1 MALSFDFGSNWQAYS
16 RARLEP
22 ERVREAEESLR
33 ALLGRERIEGKT
45 FLDIGCG
52 SGLFSIA
59 AASCGARR
67 VLGFDVNPV
76 SVSTSVE
83 NAQRYLPAGVTQPEF
98 RLGSILDDE
107 LVQSLEKFDTVYA
120 WGSLHHTGEM
130 WRAIRNAASLV
141 APGGSFALAIYDDHW
156 SVPFWKQVKKVYN
169 VTPRPLR
176 KVWDVSFGAAMYAA
190 VWAVARE
197 NPMRKDRGMDFWYDV
212 VDWLGG
218 YPYEVA
224 TPQQLRDFL
233 APLGFRFV
241 SCASPRVPTGCNEIV
256 FQRDGVA

>member
-22 ERVREAEESLR
+22 QRVREAEESLR
-33 ALLGRERIEGKT
+33 ALLGIDRLVGRS

-59 AASCGARR
+59 AAACGARR

-83 NAQRYLPAGVTQPEF
+83 NAQRYLPPGAPQPEF
-98 RLGSILDDE
+98 RLGSILDDD
-107 LVQSLEKFDTVYA
+107 LVRSLGVFDTVYA
-120 WGSLHHTGEM
+120 WGSLHHTGQM

-141 APGGSFALAIYDDHW
+141 APGGVFALAIYDDHW
-156 SVPFWKQVKKVYN
+156 SVPFWKQVKRVYN
-169 VTPRPLR
+169 IAPRPFR
-176 KVWDVSFGAAMYAA
+176 RMMDVSFGTAMYAA
-190 VWAVARE
+190 VWLVARE

-224 TPQQLRDFL
+224 TPQQLREFL
-233 APLGFRFV
+233 APLGFTFV
-241 SCASPRVPTGCNEIV
+241 SCAAPRVPTGCNELV
-256 FQRDGVA
+256 FQRAETA

>member
-1 MALSFDFGSNWQAYS
+1 MALSFDFGSNWQAFS

-22 ERVREAEESLR
+22 QRVREAEDALR
-33 ALLGRERIEGKT
+33 TLLGTDQLVGRS

-52 SGLFSIA
+52 SGLHSIA
-59 AASCGARR
+59 AAACGADP
-67 VLGFDVNPV
+67 VVGFDVNEV

-83 NAQRYLPAGVTQPEF
+83 NARHYLPAGAPQPSF
-98 RLGSILDDE
+98 RQGSILDDD
-107 LVQSLEKFDTVYA
+107 LVHNLGVFDTVYA
-120 WGSLHHTGEM
+120 WGSLHHTGAM
-130 WRAIRNAASLV
+130 WRAIRNAAALV
-141 APGGSFALAIYDDHW
+141 APGGVFALAIYDDHW
-156 SVPFWKQVKKVYN
+156 SVPVWKQVKKLYN
-169 VTPRPLR
+169 VSPRPVR
-176 KVWDVSFGAAMYAA
+176 RVMDATFGAGMYAA

-224 TPQQLRDFL
+224 TPQQLREFL

-241 SCASPRVPTGCNEIV
+241 SCAAPRVPTGCNELV
-256 FQRDGVA
+256 FRRVEGE